1 MECIIIIYKPIYS
14 QLELIAMAI
23 TAGYAALETAG
34 GTALLRLLNAM
45 QPEALEVVQLL
56 RQWENHQFV
65 HG

>member
-1 MECIIIIYKPIYS
+1 
-14 QLELIAMAI
+14 MAR

-45 QPEALEVVQLL
+45 QPEALDAVRLVRHRES
-56 RQWENHQFV
+56 

>member
-1 MECIIIIYKPIYS
+1 
-14 QLELIAMAI
+14 MAI

-45 QPEALEVVQLL
+45 QPEGLEAVRLL